1 MTLKESPLP
10 PKAYREPVLRV
21 IAIVAVLGLAQTLL
35 VPIVVASLI
44 TVALSPVVDFLLR
57 WRVKKWLANVAGI
70 LLCLGAVGAPGWL
83 VGSQLSNMA
92 GTLPEYRDRI
102 LERTRSLGPVG
113 SLLRGAYARFQKTVE
128 AGTRQVAESRDKI
141 ERPDR
146 ADGGD
151 DAAGSVEDTNLFRTL
166 RSIFLAVAGTVGNSL
181 IVLVLVAFML
191 ANRQDLAR
199 RAHLFFEEHEIDVS
213 SAALSETADRVSK
226 YLLAE
231 LAVNALYGAAVAA
244 FAWGAGLPHPAFWGV
259 LVFLFRFIPYVGTW
273 IVALM
278 AFVFSLGVAPSW
290 VRPVSLVSFW
300 IVLEFLTADLLEP
313 LFYARR
319 TGLTAVAVLLSALFW
334 GWLWGA
340 VGLILA
346 TPLTASLAVIGKAVP
361 SLRWLHLLTASD
373 PVPRGSQ
380 PIITPDLPGPHGR

>member
-1 MTLKESPLP
+1 LP

-21 IAIVAVLGLAQTLL
+21 LAVVAVLGLAQSLL
-35 VPIVVASLI
+35 VPVVVAGLI
-44 TVALSPVVDFLLR
+44 TVALSPVVDVLLR
-57 WRVKKWLANVAGI
+57 WGVKKWLANLAGI
-70 LLCLGAVGAPGWL
+70 LLCLSAVVATGWL
-83 VGSQLSNMA
+83 VGRELSNMT
-92 GTLPEYRDRI
+92 GTLPEYRERI
-102 LERTRSLGPVG
+102 LERTRSLGPAG
-113 SLLRGAYARFQKTVE
+113 ALLRGAYTRFQKTVE
-128 AGTRQVAESRDKI
+128 AGTRQVAESKEKV

-151 DAAGSVEDTNLFRTL
+151 DGAGSADDTNLFRTL
-166 RSIFLAVAGTVGNSL
+166 KSIFLAVAGTVGNS
-181 IVLVLVAFML
+181 IIILVLVAFML
-191 ANRQDLAR
+191 VSREDLAR
-199 RAHLFFEEHEIDVS
+199 RAHLFFEEHGIDVT

-231 LAVNALYGAAVAA
+231 LTVNAFYGTAVAT

-290 VRPVSLVSFW
+290 LRPVSLLGFW
-300 IVLEFLTADLLEP
+300 ILLEFLTADLLEP

-319 TGLTAVAVLLSALFW
+319 TGLTAVGVLLSALFW

-346 TPLTASLAVIGKAVP
+346 TPLTVSFAVLGKAVP
-361 SLRWLHLLTASD
+361 SLRWLHLLAASE
-373 PVPRGSQ
+373 PAPRGSP
-380 PIITPDLPGPHGR
+380 PIISTDQSRPQ

>member
-1 MTLKESPLP
+1 LP
-10 PKAYREPVLRV
+10 PKAFREPVLRV
-21 IAIVAVLGLAQTLL
+21 LAVVAVLGLAQALI
-35 VPIVVASLI
+35 VPVVVASLI

-57 WRVKKWLANVAGI
+57 WKIKRWLANVAGM
-70 LLCLGAVGAPGWL
+70 LLCLGLVVAAGWL
-83 VGSQLSNMA
+83 VGTQLSNMA

-102 LERTRSLGPVG
+102 LERTQSLGPVG

-128 AGTRQVAESRDKI
+128 AGTRQVAESKEKV

-146 ADGGD
+146 ADAD
-151 DAAGSVEDTNLFRTL
+151 DGYSGSVDDTNLLRTL
-166 RSIFLAVAGTVGNSL
+166 RSIFLAVAGTVGNS
-181 IVLVLVAFML
+181 IIILVLVGFML
-191 ANRQDLAR
+191 ANRQELAR

-213 SAALSETADRVSK
+213 SAALSETGDRVSK

-231 LAVNALYGAAVAA
+231 LTVNALYGAVVAA
-244 FAWGAGLPHPAFWGV
+244 FSWVAGLPHPAFWGI

-290 VRPVSLVSFW
+290 VRPISVLSFW
-300 IVLEFLTADLLEP
+300 LLLEFLTADIVEP
-313 LFYARR
+313 LFYGRR
-319 TGLTAVAVLLSALFW
+319 TGLTALGVLLSALFW

-346 TPLTASLAVIGKAVP
+346 TPLTASLAVLGKAVP
-361 SLRWLHLLTASD
+361 SLRWLHLLTASE
-373 PVPRGSQ
+373 PVPRGFQ
-380 PIITPDLPGPHGR
+380 PIISTDPPAP

>member
-1 MTLKESPLP
+1 MESPVP

-21 IAIVAVLGLAQTLL
+21 LAIIAVLGLAQALL
-35 VPIVVASLI
+35 VPVVVATLI
-44 TVALSPVVDFLLR
+44 TVALSPVVDVLTR
-57 WRVKKWLANVAGI
+57 WGTKKWLANLVGI
-70 LLCLGAVGAPGWL
+70 LLCLGAVGATGWL
-83 VGSQLSNMA
+83 VGRQLSNMA

-102 LERTRSLGPVG
+102 LERTRSLGPAG

-128 AGTRQVAESRDKI
+128 AGTRQVTEARDKV
-141 ERPDR
+141 ERPER
-146 ADGGD
+146 SDGGD
-151 DAAGSVEDTNLFRTL
+151 EAAGSVDDTNLFRTL
-166 RSIFLAVAGTVGNSL
+166 RSIFLAVAGTVGNSI

-199 RAHLFFEEHEIDVS
+199 RAHLFFEEHGIDVT
-213 SAALSETADRVSK
+213 SAALSETADRVSR

-231 LAVNALYGAAVAA
+231 LTVNALYGSVVAA
-244 FAWGAGLPHPAFWGV
+244 FAWIAGLPHPAFWGV

-300 IVLEFLTADLLEP
+300 ILLEFLTADLLEP
-313 LFYARR
+313 LFYGRR
-319 TGLTAVAVLLSALFW
+319 TGLTAVGVLLSALFW

-346 TPLTASLAVIGKAVP
+346 TPLTASLAVLGKAVP
-361 SLRWLHLLTASD
+361 SLRWLHLFVASD
-373 PVPRGSQ
+373 PVPQGLQ
-380 PIITPDLPGPHGR
+380 PIVTADQPAPH